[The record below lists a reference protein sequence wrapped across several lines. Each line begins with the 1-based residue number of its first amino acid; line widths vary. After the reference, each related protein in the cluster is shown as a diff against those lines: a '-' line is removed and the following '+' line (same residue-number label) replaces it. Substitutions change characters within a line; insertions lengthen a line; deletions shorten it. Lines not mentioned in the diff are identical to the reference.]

1 MRTVETRKYSVR
13 SGNSGVSENVC
24 FTATEDRK
32 MPAPL
37 RKGSSASQMTDAPS
51 PPPDQPKVPSIE
63 TQEERIRKRA
73 YEIWTDEGQPE
84 GRQDEHWHRAREE
97 IEAELARQASSE

>member
-1 MRTVETRKYSVR
+1 
-13 SGNSGVSENVC
+13 
-24 FTATEDRK
+24 

-37 RKGSSASQMTDAPS
+37 RKPEPSSNQNTDIASSLSDR
-51 PPPDQPKVPSIE
+51 PKVTSIE

-73 YEIWTDEGQPE
+73 YEIWVDEGQPE

-97 IEAELARQASSE
+97 IDAELARQASSE